1 MVYLNLSDK
10 FTLLDLPSES
20 HNIQSSS
27 SISSISINNRV
38 LDTTPDI
45 ETGELLESDTEVTIP
60 ITSTP
65 KDVPEKKID
74 ERQKYR
80 DDRYRDVSNNW
91 RNNYRDNRYNNNY
104 WSVLIF
110 IKYY

>member
-1 MVYLNLSDK
+1 MVYLNLSEK
-10 FTLLDLPSES
+10 FTLLDIPSEL

-38 LDTTPDI
+38 LNSTPEI
-45 ETGELLESDTEVTIP
+45 ESGELTMSETEVGIP

-65 KDVPEKKID
+65 KDVSEKNID

-80 DDRYRDVSNNW
+80 DYRSRDLSNNW

-104 WSVLIF
+104 W
-110 IKYY
+110 